1 MQFIVTPGGDEV
13 AIMKAAEVLVMER
26 AMSRYVL
33 ENSDSNIA
41 VRVLREL
48 ASANESREARMEE
61 EIERTCT

>member
-13 AIMKAAEVLVMER
+13 ATMKPAEVLIMER

-48 ASANESREARMEE
+48 ASANESREARIEE
-61 EIERTCT
+61 EVERARS